1 MELDERI
8 WVLDTEAN
16 GENPGE
22 IIELA
27 AVEMEGLVLTGRYRQ
42 WRFRPKEPVNYR
54 ATRVHGITNRDLA
67 GCPPIEA
74 HLDEIRAILADHAIA
89 GHAVHVELNA
99 LQRVMP
105 DWRPRKAY
113 DTLRMVRRAFP
124 DLERHRLSHMGD
136 HLNLSGM
143 AVRITG
149 RKAHSAFYDA
159 VLCGLILRHVADPLQ
174 DRERGALLE
183 HSEIMAI
190 RRQKEAL
197 AARQAAKAALRRQM
211 RGATGARPKRK
222 GSSEDV

>member
-1 MELDERI
+1 MEIDERI
-8 WVLDTEAN
+8 WVLDTEAK

-54 ATRVHGITNRDLA
+54 ATRVK
-67 GCPPIEA
+67 P
-74 HLDEIRAILADHAIA
+74 
-89 GHAVHVELNA
+89 
-99 LQRVMP
+99 Q
-105 DWRPRKAY
+105 KAY

-136 HLNLSGM
+136 HMGLSDM

-174 DRERGALLE
+174 VEERAALLA

-197 AARQAAKAALRRQM
+197 DALQAAKAALRRKM
-211 RGATGARPKRK
+211 RGTTDVRPKRK
-222 GSSEDV
+222 GPSADI